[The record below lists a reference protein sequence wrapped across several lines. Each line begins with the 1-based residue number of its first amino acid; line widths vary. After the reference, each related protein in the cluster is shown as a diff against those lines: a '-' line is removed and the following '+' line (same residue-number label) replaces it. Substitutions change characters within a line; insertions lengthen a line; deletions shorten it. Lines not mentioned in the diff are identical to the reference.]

1 MKYLYFFTLIALTSC
16 AMQNQAKLLINPVNG
31 ETVKCETGSTKP
43 GQANESFDS
52 VSECGEE
59 YQSMGFWKR

>member
-16 AMQNQAKLLINPVNG
+16 AMQTQPKLLINPVNG
-31 ETVKCETGSTKP
+31 ETVKCEVG
-43 GQANESFDS
+43 SFDS
-52 VSECGEE
+52 VSECVEE